1 MNTYEH
7 LKNKYTQYN
16 ILIYMKFF
24 VFMYSMYS
32 YVIYFKS
39 LRLCIGKG

>member
-32 YVIYFKS
+32 YVIYFK
-39 LRLCIGKG
+39 LKV